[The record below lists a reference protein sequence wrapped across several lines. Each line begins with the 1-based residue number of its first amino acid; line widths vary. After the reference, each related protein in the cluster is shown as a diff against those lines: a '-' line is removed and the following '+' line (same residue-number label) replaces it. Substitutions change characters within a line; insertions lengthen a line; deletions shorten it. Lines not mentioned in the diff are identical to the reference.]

1 MYEVLKMGRL
11 YKLSVKIQL
20 DLFDKMIKPILLY
33 GCEVWGF
40 GKNEV
45 LERVQLKFCK
55 ILLNLKSSTPNYMVY
70 GELGRYPIDIDIKVR
85 TISYWARLLSGKQ
98 AKFSNVF
105 YRLSRN
111 LNENG
116 DTNLNWVYFIRTIL
130 NECGFTYIWETENVN
145 NKEWLK
151 CVVKQRLIDQ
161 FVQNW
166 QTSLSDSSKA
176 LNYRIFKTKFEFE
189 EYFNILNIG
198 DAIRLCRFR
207 TTNHYLPIETG
218 RWRNIDREN
227 RYCNLCN
234 CQKLGDEYHYVLEC
248 SSLNDKRKQLL
259 PKYFMKRHNV
269 VKFFELLSTKKQS
282 LLRKLCIFIKHINKV
297 FCTPGLPTVV
307 P

>member
-1 MYEVLKMGRL
+1 
-11 YKLSVKIQL
+11 
-20 DLFDKMIKPILLY
+20 MIKPILLY
-33 GCEVWGF
+33 GCEVWVL

-45 LERVQLKFCK
+45 LERVHLKFCK

-85 TISYWARLLSGKQ
+85 TISYWARLLGGKQ
-98 AKFSNVF
+98 AKFSNVC

-116 DTNLNWVYFIRTIL
+116 DTNLNWVYFMRTIL

-151 CVVKQRLIDQ
+151 CVVKQRLLDH

-166 QTSLSDSSKA
+166 QISLSDSSKA

-198 DAIRLCRFR
+198 DAICVDLGQQITIYRLKPVDGEI
-207 TTNHYLPIETG
+207 LIEKTG
-218 RWRNIDREN
+218 TVIYVIVRN
-227 RYCNLCN
+227 
-234 CQKLGDEYHYVLEC
+234 
-248 SSLNDKRKQLL
+248 
-259 PKYFMKRHNV
+259 
-269 VKFFELLSTKKQS
+269 
-282 LLRKLCIFIKHINKV
+282 
-297 FCTPGLPTVV
+297 
-307 P
+307 